1 MTQGEE
7 TALVTGAGRGLGRRA
22 AVELARSGWKVAL
35 NGRSRSP
42 LEETAEEIEALGGEC
57 LVAEGDVSDPQQV
70 AAVVERTAES
80 LSPVTVLV
88 NNAARIGPA
97 RFQEDADPA
106 SWSGTLAVNL
116 HGPQALCREVL
127 PLMRQQGRGRIV
139 NVVSGLAW
147 MAFPRFNAYCTSKA
161 ALLQMTRCL
170 AEELKQDPV
179 QVMALD
185 PGVMDTGMQED
196 IRSLDAE
203 QLGPVREQFLEMH
216 NKGILRDPGDVAELV
231 VTLAKR
237 EAEED
242 SGETFALRDLEKLR
256 SAGR

>member
-1 MTQGEE
+1 MVHREE
-7 TALVTGAGRGLGRRA
+7 TALVTGAGRGLGRRT

-35 NGRSRSP
+35 NSRSRSS
-42 LEETAEEIEALGGEC
+42 LEDTAGEIEALGGEC
-57 LVAEGDVSDPQQV
+57 LVAEGDVSDPQQM

-88 NNAARIGPA
+88 NNAARIGPP
-97 RFQEDADPA
+97 RFLEDADPA
-106 SWSGTLAVNL
+106 SWSETLAVNL

-127 PLMRQQGRGRIV
+127 PLMRKQERGRVI

-161 ALLQMTRCL
+161 ALLQMTQCL

-185 PGVMDTGMQED
+185 PGVMDTGMQAD
-196 IRSLDAE
+196 IRSLDPE
-203 QLGPVREQFLEMH
+203 RLGPVREQFQEMR
-216 NKGILRDPGDVAELV
+216 NKGMLRDPGDVAELV
-231 VTLAKR
+231 VALAGR
-237 EAEED
+237 DAEQD

>member
-1 MTQGEE
+1 MTHGQE

-42 LEETAEEIEALGGEC
+42 LEETAGEIEALGGEC

-70 AAVVERTAES
+70 AAAVERTAET
-80 LSPVTVLV
+80 LGTVEVLV
-88 NNAARIGPA
+88 NNAAIIGPA
-97 RFQEDADPA
+97 RFQEDADPD
-106 SWSGTLAVNL
+106 SWSETMAINL
-116 HGPQALCREVL
+116 NGASCCCREVL
-127 PLMRQQGRGRIV
+127 PLMRQRGRGRII

-147 MAFPRFNAYCTSKA
+147 MAFPRFCAYCTSKA

-170 AEELKQDPV
+170 AEELKQEPL

-196 IRSLDAE
+196 IRSLDPS
-203 QLGPVREQFLEMH
+203 QLGPLREQFHRMH
-216 NKGILRDPGDVAELV
+216 TEGMLRDPGDVAELV
-231 VTLAKR
+231 VALAGR
-237 EAEED
+237 HAEED

-256 SAGR
+256 SG

>member
-1 MTQGEE
+1 MTHGVE

-42 LEETAEEIEALGGEC
+42 LEETAGEIEALGGEC

-70 AAVVERTAES
+70 AAVVERIAES
-80 LSPVTVLV
+80 LSPVAVLV

-97 RFQEDADPA
+97 RFLEDADPA
-106 SWSGTLAVNL
+106 SWSETLAVNL

-161 ALLQMTRCL
+161 ALLQMSRCL

-185 PGVMDTGMQED
+185 PGVMDTGMQAD
-196 IRSLDAE
+196 IRSLDPD
-203 QLGPVREQFLEMH
+203 QLGPVREQFHQMRD
-216 NKGILRDPGDVAELV
+216 KGMLRDSGDVAELV
-231 VTLAKR
+231 VALAGR
-237 EAEED
+237 DAEED
-242 SGETFALRDLEKLR
+242 SGGTFALRDLDNLR
-256 SAGR
+256 SG